1 MTEDVAMQQQSLF
14 VALGGS
20 AESSRIRQTLQLASL
35 VSDMSAFKAANPGSV
50 LVDFVR
56 WHSPKD
62 CSLVDGTYV
71 LSARMTSGEGDNV
84 WQRSWAGAAPTPA
97 HLQLPLFDTAAEAD
111 KVLASL
117 EALSPAIVCVELLA
131 AAFAPCVR
139 LGGHLEPQLHSCS
152 AIQSAVGRARA
163 SCDTA
168 AIQLHGL
175 CLDLVEHQ
183 QQAVQQQGPANG
195 GIGFPGS
202 GASVFP
208 GGVSAGTVPDAL
220 RLPPAV
226 LHCVGALG
234 TLDMEV
240 AKGVGLL
247 HLLPGA
253 TPLVHA
259 LLCLGANEWTRVDDA
274 TQRSVLRSAVIGT
287 YDRHKCTREYVLRS
301 KAQHNFLPSAAGLHL
316 VHRMFASVT
325 PSRVIISTAIAE
337 SEL

>member
-1 MTEDVAMQQQSLF
+1 MLYRFLPFPLPQWV
-14 VALGGS
+14 
-20 AESSRIRQTLQLASL
+20 RLQ
-35 VSDMSAFKAANPGSV
+35 
-50 LVDFVR
+50 
-56 WHSPKD
+56 
-62 CSLVDGTYV
+62 
-71 LSARMTSGEGDNV
+71 
-84 WQRSWAGAAPTPA
+84 
-97 HLQLPLFDTAAEAD
+97 
-111 KVLASL
+111 
-117 EALSPAIVCVELLA
+117 LLA

-195 GIGFPGS
+195 GIGFPGGCTCLRACALYECTCPLRLPPLFTPTLRLRLSLLFLTGS

-253 TPLVHA
+253 TPLVSPTRAH
-259 LLCLGANEWTRVDDA
+259 CSGARWHQLA
-274 TQRSVLRSAVIGT
+274 TCVVQSNSCVSDMT
-287 YDRHKCTREYVLRS
+287 NPH
-301 KAQHNFLPSAAGLHL
+301 
-316 VHRMFASVT
+316 
-325 PSRVIISTAIAE
+325 
-337 SEL
+337 